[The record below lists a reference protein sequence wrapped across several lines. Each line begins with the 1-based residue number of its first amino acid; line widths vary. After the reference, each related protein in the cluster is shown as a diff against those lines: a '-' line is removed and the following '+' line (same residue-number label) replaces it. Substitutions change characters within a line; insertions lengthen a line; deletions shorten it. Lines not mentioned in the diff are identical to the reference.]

1 MSHGNR
7 SKLQRDLWALR
18 NLVEGSANVLRAFV
32 EVYENAPDDSPFGN
46 GLANGH
52 FYDAQEMLIRL
63 DSAILDFVEPSRMAP
78 LDRLACVERARL
90 LDEWRKA
97 MSSQKFFFVSNNPE
111 SQVWLDN
118 WTRRVNLV
126 TEVAP

>member
-7 SKLQRDLWALR
+7 SKLKTELWALR

-32 EVYENAPDDSPFGN
+32 EKYENAPDDVPLGI
-46 GLANGH
+46 GLTNGH
-52 FYDAQEMLIRL
+52 FDGAMEMLIRL

-90 LDEWRKA
+90 LGEYLAFTDRAPGPSPDSDAWWEK
-97 MSSQKFFFVSNNPE
+97 
-111 SQVWLDN
+111 
-118 WTRRVNLV
+118 WTARARNVQ
-126 TEVAP
+126 ADWGKPR